1 MLKVW
6 IADTT
11 PLEDP
16 EIFKRW
22 LMRVPYDRKEKVL
35 RIAAPEGRIRSLGA
49 GALLDT
55 ALIPLGLDRAETEIS
70 KYGKPYFKGRDDL
83 YFNLSHSG
91 NRAMLVL
98 SDHEVGCDVEQIRDT
113 VASQKVAAHFFCEE
127 EKAFI
132 ARAADEAEKRERFF
146 RLWTLKESY
155 IKATG
160 RGLAEKLDTFCV
172 QPPEERDRDASL
184 LRSKD
189 PRPCSLHELAFDD
202 DYCYAISV
210 FGEHEEITALS
221 FVDLTDVLHWPL
233 P

>member
-6 IADTT
+6 VTDTT

-22 LMRVPYDRKEKVL
+22 YMRMPYDRKEKVL
-35 RIAAPEGRIRSLGA
+35 RIAAPEGRIRSLAA
-49 GALLDT
+49 GALYDT
-55 ALIPLGLDRAETEIS
+55 AFIPLGLGWAETEVS
-70 KYGKPYFKGRDDL
+70 KYGKPYFKGRDDV

-91 NRAMLVL
+91 NRAMLVF

-113 VASQKVAAHFFCEE
+113 VASQKVAAHFFCDE

-132 ARAADEAEKRERFF
+132 ARGADEAERRNRFF
-146 RLWTLKESY
+146 RIWTLKESY

-172 QPPEERDRDASL
+172 DPPEVRNGDARL
-184 LRSKD
+184 LRSED
-189 PRPCSLHELAFDD
+189 PRPCSLHELAFDQ

-210 FGEHEEITALS
+210 FGENEEIRVLS
-221 FVDLTDVLHWPL
+221 FVDLADILNWPL

>member
-49 GALLDT
+49 GALFDT
-55 ALIPLGLDRAETEIS
+55 ALIPLGLDGAEIEVS
-70 KYGKPYFKGRDDL
+70 KYGKPYFKDRDDL

-91 NRAMLVL
+91 SRAMLVL
-98 SDHEVGCDVEQIRDT
+98 SDNEVGCDVEQIRDT

-132 ARAADEAEKRERFF
+132 ARAADETEKRERFF

-155 IKATG
+155 IKATAG
-160 RGLAEKLDTFCV
+160 KGSSTGKRSRKSVIGSASKLTLLSANMTTRAATFTA
-172 QPPEERDRDASL
+172 AS
-184 LRSKD
+184 RKIW
-189 PRPCSLHELAFDD
+189 RR
-202 DYCYAISV
+202 
-210 FGEHEEITALS
+210 
-221 FVDLTDVLHWPL
+221 
-233 P
+233 